1 MHVTIRS
8 AGKLYVYNK
17 AGVVTGEV
25 RERERERSKTS
36 SQLSVEIVNYHD
48 FAFVV
53 YKKKGDAVQVL
64 GTDCM
69 CTRRV
74 DNLGVHWSC

>member
-8 AGKLYVYNK
+8 AGKLYMYNK

-25 RERERERSKTS
+25 RERETPTTKTS
-36 SQLSVEIVNYHD
+36 SCLSVEIVNYHD

-53 YKKKGDAVQVL
+53 YKK
-64 GTDCM
+64 
-69 CTRRV
+69 RV
-74 DNLGVHWSC
+74 MQYRCLVRTVCAQEE